1 KQKKDQEDNVLG
13 IIKQYEKMFLDINN
27 DDCIDLIL
35 QQLKIN
41 YDYDRIFVAKNCF
54 IIHKK
59 KQQKC
64 YKLYFS
70 KNVEILECGEDL
82 MLNIEHENICQVYH
96 TEKHIIKCVKSNT
109 TIYLKLITMKYL
121 NIDIGRVSFKK
132 FRIEAHVYNVNKVE
146 SHGELKNILFCVT
159 KAIDC
164 LQTNNL

>member
-1 KQKKDQEDNVLG
+1 KQKKDQEDDVLG

-27 DDCIDLIL
+27 DNCINLIL

-70 KNVEILECGEDL
+70 KNKDVLECGEDL

-96 TEKHIIKCVKSNT
+96 TERHIIKCDKSNT

-132 FRIEAHVYNVNKVE
+132 FREEAHVYNVNKVE